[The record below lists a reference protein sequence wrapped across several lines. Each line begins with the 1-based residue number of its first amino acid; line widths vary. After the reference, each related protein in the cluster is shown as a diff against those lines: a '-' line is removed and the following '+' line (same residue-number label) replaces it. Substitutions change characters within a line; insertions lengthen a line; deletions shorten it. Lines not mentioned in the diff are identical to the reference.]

1 MFTSS
6 SFEKKSFIS
15 IVRSLKMFSII
26 LKRKNV
32 PKLSEQRHAV
42 KEAAVPMP
50 LYTCLHVKKNEV
62 AQNFCGKKI
71 RKNIITVKENVLPKT
86 IHSP

>member
-1 MFTSS
+1 
-6 SFEKKSFIS
+6 
-15 IVRSLKMFSII
+15 MFSII

-42 KEAAVPMP
+42 KDAAVPMP

-71 RKNIITVKENVLPKT
+71 RKNIITVKENMLLKT
-86 IHSP
+86 IHSPWFL

>member
-1 MFTSS
+1 
-6 SFEKKSFIS
+6 
-15 IVRSLKMFSII
+15 MFSIV

-42 KEAAVPMP
+42 KDAAVPMP

-71 RKNIITVKENVLPKT
+71 RKNIINVKENILPKT